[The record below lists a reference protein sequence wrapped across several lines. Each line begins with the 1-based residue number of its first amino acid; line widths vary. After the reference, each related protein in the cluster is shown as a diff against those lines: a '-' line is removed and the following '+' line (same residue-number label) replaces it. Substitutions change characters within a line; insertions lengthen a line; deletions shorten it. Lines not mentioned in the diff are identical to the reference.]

1 MRADAGRP
9 DVAARGDR
17 GGRPFCGDHGPGKY
31 HLSLN
36 TSTDQYRCNL
46 CGARGNSVT
55 LYARLHGIGNK
66 EAYRALAEGS
76 KIYPMPHPPASPKT
90 ERQPL
95 ALAQRHAAYT
105 TMLEHLVL
113 LDQHR
118 ENLLERGL
126 SEERIQQN
134 QYRSMPETEQ
144 GRRVLAA
151 LPPLRRTRSFR
162 APRLPYP
169 LWRVDAQRPQ
179 RFFDPGT

>member
-9 DVAARGDR
+9 DVAARGR
-17 GGRPFCGDHGPGKY
+17 SRRPAPFCGDHGPGKY

-118 ENLLERGL
+118 ENLLEQGALRGTHPAKPIPQHAGNGTGEAA
-126 SEERIQQN
+126 S
-134 QYRSMPETEQ
+134 
-144 GRRVLAA
+144 RRPSSAPA
-151 LPPLRRTRSFR
+151 DRSFR
-162 APRLPYP
+162 GSPASVPAMESGRSAAPK
-169 LWRVDAQRPQ
+169 V
-179 RFFDPGT
+179 F